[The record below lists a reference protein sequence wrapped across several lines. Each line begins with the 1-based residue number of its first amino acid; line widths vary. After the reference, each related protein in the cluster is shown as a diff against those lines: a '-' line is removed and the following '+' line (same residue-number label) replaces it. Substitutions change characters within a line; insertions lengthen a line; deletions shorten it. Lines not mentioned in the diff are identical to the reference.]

1 MTMTLPPDEISSEEL
16 YREARKM
23 RAQLLAA
30 VDELNALAAAVL
42 VELKA
47 EQPGED
53 PDDRA

>member
-1 MTMTLPPDEISSEEL
+1 MTLPPDEISSEEL